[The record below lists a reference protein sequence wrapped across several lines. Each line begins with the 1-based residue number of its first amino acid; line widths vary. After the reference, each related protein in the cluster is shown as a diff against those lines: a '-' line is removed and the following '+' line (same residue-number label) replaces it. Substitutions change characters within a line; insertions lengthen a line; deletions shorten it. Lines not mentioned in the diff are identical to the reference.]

1 MLSKKDTR
9 LSPEWVTGF
18 TDAEGCFTIS
28 VYRCNLEDTRLARVR
43 QTWRVVP
50 CFDIELPIRDLELL
64 YLIRSFFNESG
75 TISVRKSRKSAIYQ
89 IRDLNSL
96 MKEVIPHFNRY
107 PLISQKQ
114 KDYKVFSMVL
124 VPLLNNRQFSDRGI
138 MKIVKL
144 KSLLNWS
151 AMTSSPQSERLE
163 EEELSSLHTKHR
175 LDNLGE
181 ASLLRVD
188 YDLHDITCDWL
199 SGFISGDGCFFVNI
213 YKVKDCST
221 GYAVKLSISITQ
233 HLKDKVLMENIARIL
248 MCGSV
253 YKHSKNTVVLK
264 ISTFKHLMGTIIPLL
279 EQYPIRGAKSRDFK
293 DFCLIAS
300 KVQTK
305 THLRIEG
312 LEEIRKIKLG
322 MNSRRS

>member
-28 VYRCNLEDTRLARVR
+28 VYKCNLEETRQARAR
-43 QTWRVVP
+43 QLWRVVP
-50 CFDIELPIRDLELL
+50 CFEIELPIRDLELL
-64 YLIRSFFNESG
+64 YLIKSFFNESG
-75 TISVRKSRKSAIYQ
+75 DISIRKKRKSAIYQ

-96 MKEVIPHFNRY
+96 INEVTPHFNKY
-107 PLISQKQ
+107 PLLSQKQ
-114 KDYKVFSMVL
+114 KDYKVFSMIL
-124 VPLLNNRQFSDRGI
+124 WPLLNNKQFSDRGI

-144 KSLLNWS
+144 KSLLNWDAS
-151 AMTSSPQSERLE
+151 QSERLE
-163 EEELSSLHTKHR
+163 EESASLGTNYR

-188 YDLHDITCDWL
+188 YDLRNITCDWL

-221 GYAVKLSISITQ
+221 GYAVKLSISVTQ

-248 MCGSV
+248 MCGRV
-253 YKHSKNTVVLK
+253 YKHSNSTVVLK
-264 ISTFKHLMGTIIPLL
+264 ISTFKHISDVIIPLF
-279 EQYPIRGAKSRDFK
+279 EQYPIRGIKSRDFK

-305 THLRIEG
+305 THLTIEG
-312 LEEIRKIKLG
+312 LEEIREIKLG

>member
-1 MLSKKDTR
+1 MLSKKDRR

-28 VYRCNLEDTRLARVR
+28 VYRCNLEETRQARAR
-43 QTWRVVP
+43 QPWRVVP
-50 CFDIELPIRDLELL
+50 CFEIELPIRDLELL

-75 TISVRKSRKSAIYQ
+75 IISVRKSRKSAIYQ

-96 MKEVIPHFNRY
+96 MNEVIPHFNRY

-138 MKIVKL
+138 VKL
-144 KSLLNWS
+144 KYLLNWS
-151 AMTSSPQSERLE
+151 ARTSSPQSERLE
-163 EEELSSLHTKHR
+163 EEELSSLHTNHR

-188 YDLHDITCDWL
+188 YDLRDITCDWL

-248 MCGSV
+248 MCGRV

-264 ISTFKHLMGTIIPLL
+264 ISTFKHLINTIIPLL